1 MASVELRNVVL
12 EAVHDD
18 LGHQGT
24 DRTLNF
30 FLDSVFWVGVWKYV
44 KEYCQI
50 CKRCEISNGMTRRP
64 VMSSITAYYS
74 LEILAIDFT
83 TVEKSKNGLENIWV
97 MTDIF
102 TKYSVVLRQHWH
114 PFAHPIRSRSK
125 LRIRHNYR
133 FMFVTWGK

>member
-1 MASVELRNVVL
+1 MASEELRNVVL

-18 LGHQGT
+18 LGDQGT

-30 FLDSVFWVGVWKYV
+30 DLNRLFWVGVWKDV
-44 KEYCQI
+44 KEYCQT
-50 CKRCEISNGMTRRP
+50 CKRCAISNGMTRRP
-64 VMSSITAYYS
+64 VVGSITADYS
-74 LEILAIDFT
+74 LEILAIYFA

-125 LRIRHNYR
+125 LRIRHN
-133 FMFVTWGK
+133 